1 MKKPNQ
7 RGPVSSAS
15 LGALAARAAEA
26 LKQERFKEAVELFKL
41 MVRQDPRPEW
51 KQSLAEAY
59 RGRARALAAKKMF
72 KEAAMVVENTL
83 GPDGTLADPVFY
95 LHCLIRDGQHQKA
108 AAHVLRYVGTE
119 STLPAEERVI
129 LEDLAAALLVAVPLG
144 PDPARAPSSEQ
155 ARWLEP
161 AAASREA
168 LAAWVAG
175 ASVQEVERQLNRIS
189 LRSAFRPVRVL
200 LKCLITMPQDADRS
214 RQLLE
219 TIPPGS
225 PFFAFREAVAA
236 VLAGQALDADG
247 WHRLTPVQQAFVA
260 QTRNLPG
267 TVVQFLTRSAEAAR
281 SGPSALFGFLL
292 KQPDLP
298 QAEVR
303 SACLNLLPQMP
314 DRLSQFEKRF
324 GPLPDFERHRIQAL
338 AAEGRGDWAKAERFW
353 RAAVAA
359 LSVND
364 GDDCQAR
371 LSRGVILRHLAQLAA
386 KHPEIEGDGDGFD
399 DPVISYLER
408 SCQADPDYVTGVLD
422 LIGHYRADARLKEWH
437 RLVDEAVQRF
447 PDNSALLL
455 QATESAMARNAYK
468 KAAGFARRLLK
479 IDPINSGVRRQMIEL
494 QVAHARKQMRAG
506 RPELAAKELAA
517 AAEWERPDA
526 PSAPLC
532 IAQALVE
539 LRAGQDPQ
547 AQERLRAG
555 VALAGSGV
563 AGWFRAALEG
573 ELMKLTG
580 SSAELLHQE
589 LTRAR
594 QTPPTKE
601 AVMAIVS
608 ALGQPDASEKRAVAS
623 LLRGMRAWLLQA
635 AVIDWLPAEFQ
646 AIAEILARFDAF
658 DVLAEY
664 ARTARRREPG
674 NPIWRFHEIV
684 ARTRGNPTRLT
695 IGEMEELGRMADAA
709 ANREDFH
716 AANRIERFLS
726 GDGDTP
732 SRRRRSAAAP
742 LDTLNDDSVP
752 ELFAA
757 MLEGMPKGATDSVR
771 VLVREF
777 GRDGA
782 VAHMVEQARATP
794 GGPGMPDPVLRELC
808 QAMVAM
814 VMNDSRPHQAPTA
827 RRSRP

>member
-1 MKKPNQ
+1 
-7 RGPVSSAS
+7 
-15 LGALAARAAEA
+15 
-26 LKQERFKEAVELFKL
+26 
-41 MVRQDPRPEW
+41 
-51 KQSLAEAY
+51 
-59 RGRARALAAKKMF
+59 
-72 KEAAMVVENTL
+72 
-83 GPDGTLADPVFY
+83 
-95 LHCLIRDGQHQKA
+95 
-108 AAHVLRYVGTE
+108 
-119 STLPAEERVI
+119 
-129 LEDLAAALLVAVPLG
+129 
-144 PDPARAPSSEQ
+144 
-155 ARWLEP
+155 
-161 AAASREA
+161 
-168 LAAWVAG
+168 
-175 ASVQEVERQLNRIS
+175 
-189 LRSAFRPVRVL
+189 
-200 LKCLITMPQDADRS
+200 
-214 RQLLE
+214 
-219 TIPPGS
+219 
-225 PFFAFREAVAA
+225 
-236 VLAGQALDADG
+236 
-247 WHRLTPVQQAFVA
+247 
-260 QTRNLPG
+260 
-267 TVVQFLTRSAEAAR
+267 
-281 SGPSALFGFLL
+281 
-292 KQPDLP
+292 
-298 QAEVR
+298 
-303 SACLNLLPQMP
+303 
-314 DRLSQFEKRF
+314 
-324 GPLPDFERHRIQAL
+324 
-338 AAEGRGDWAKAERFW
+338 
-353 RAAVAA
+353 
-359 LSVND
+359 
-364 GDDCQAR
+364 
-371 LSRGVILRHLAQLAA
+371 
-386 KHPEIEGDGDGFD
+386 
-399 DPVISYLER
+399 
-408 SCQADPDYVTGVLD
+408 
-422 LIGHYRADARLKEWH
+422 
-437 RLVDEAVQRF
+437 VDEAVQRF

-455 QATESAMARNAYK
+455 QATEAAMARNAYK

-526 PSAPLC
+526 PSAPLR

-539 LRAGQDPQ
+539 LRAGQDTQ

-580 SSAELLHQE
+580 SSAGLLRQE
-589 LTRAR
+589 LTRER
-594 QTPPTKE
+594 ETPPTKE

-623 LLRGMRAWLLQA
+623 LLLGMRVWLLQA

-695 IGEMEELGRMADAA
+695 MREMEELGRMADAA

-726 GDGDTP
+726 GEGDTP
-732 SRRRRSAAAP
+732 SRRRRSAAAL
-742 LDTLNDDSVP
+742 LDTLDDDDVP

-757 MLEGMPKGATDSVR
+757 MLEGMPKGATDNVR

-814 VMNDSRPHQAPTA
+814 VMNGSRPRQAPTA